1 VSEILLVR
9 HGETAWNAADRV
21 QGWAPVGLN
30 AAGRR
35 QARRLADHLAADL
48 EAAHVALVA
57 SDLARARQTAAP
69 IADALGVEPTTDPRL
84 RERDFGR
91 YQGIDAEG
99 LFERFPK
106 LDLLAEGSDATTY
119 TPDSGESWVDVRE
132 RVHAAFADLREQ
144 ALATD
149 APVVAVTHHNP
160 IRLVCG
166 RVRGL
171 DVVDALTDQSFANGS
186 VTRIRDGRIEL
197 DDHVP
202 ADPDGGVPD
211 DPDDPDAA

>member
-1 VSEILLVR
+1 MSEILFVR

-35 QARRLADHLAADL
+35 QASRLAEHLADEIGTAD
-48 EAAHVALVA
+48 AALVT
-57 SDLARARQTAAP
+57 SDLARARETAAP

-91 YQGIDAEG
+91 YQGLDAEG
-99 LFERFPK
+99 LFERFPE

-132 RVHAAFADLREQ
+132 RVHAAFADLRGR
-144 ALATD
+144 APAND
-149 APVVAVTHHNP
+149 APIVAVTHHNP

-166 RVRGL
+166 RVRGI

-186 VTRIRDGRIEL
+186 VTRIRVADDGPTDRIAL
-197 DDHVP
+197 VDHTP
-202 ADPDGGVPD
+202 S
-211 DPDDPDAA
+211 DPDAA